1 MAEDAPA
8 PVAPEP
14 PVAEPAVAPEPVV
27 VESPAQPIP
36 ESPAQAP
43 QEAPQPKGEGDPQ
56 APKTSRSRP
65 RLWPWRSFRSLL
77 NRLSRHSRSPSKSPP
92 PQQPVRMT
100 PSEVRQARQLS
111 RADRF
116 HELLL
121 RNSMD
126 I

>member
-1 MAEDAPA
+1 M
-8 PVAPEP
+8 APEP
-14 PVAEPAVAPEPVV
+14 PVAEVAVAPEPAQPV
-27 VESPAQPIP
+27 VEVDSPAQPIP

-121 RNSMD
+121 ANTMD
-126 I
+126 L